1 MQGSL
6 NLRRKAGSTRL
17 ASSAWLAGC
26 LILFATS
33 HSVSAQDDCCQDCCC
48 QSESSES
55 CLLFWDDLFGEC
67 PSPARDP
74 YEEPI
79 ETDRHDFTQS
89 ARTVGRGVAQIEA
102 GYTYYY
108 KDGTEEIEGS
118 HTGPEMLLR
127 YGLSEDIELRLRWTY
142 AWIFKTAKDEHEE
155 VNDLDGAQD
164 LNFGFKLQLTEQ
176 ECCRP
181 ESALRLICTVPT
193 GGSDFTTNGVEIGAD
208 VVYAWEL
215 ANGWELAGS
224 SGAFRNGAGEFSLIA
239 LSGMGESGFTSDFV
253 AWAQSVALGIP
264 LSEQMELYLEYFGI
278 VSDGLPQEFTLGFVN
293 AGVDFLITNDL
304 VFDVRLGRG
313 LTTDSDDF
321 FVGTGGGI
329 RF

>member
-1 MQGSL
+1 M
-6 NLRRKAGSTRL
+6 
-17 ASSAWLAGC
+17 
-26 LILFATS
+26 
-33 HSVSAQDDCCQDCCC
+33 
-48 QSESSES
+48 
-55 CLLFWDDLFGEC
+55 FWDDLFGDC
-67 PSPARDP
+67 PSPSRDP

-108 KDGTEEIEGS
+108 KDGADEIENS

-127 YGLSEDIELRLRWTY
+127 YGLSEDIEFRLRWNY
-142 AWIFKTAKDEHEE
+142 AWIFKSAKDEHEE

-164 LNFGFKLQLTEQ
+164 LIWGFKLQLTEQ
-176 ECCRP
+176 ECGRP
-181 ESALRLICTVPT
+181 EMALRLASTVPT

-224 SGAFRNGAGEFSLIA
+224 SGAFRNGGGEFSLVA
-239 LSGMGESGFTSDFV
+239 LGSTGGMGLTSDFV

-264 LSEQMELYLEYFGI
+264 LNERMELYLEYYTIF
-278 VSDGLPQEFTLGFVN
+278 SDGLPQEFTLGFVN
-293 AGVDFLITNDL
+293 AGVDFLITDDL
-304 VFDVRLGRG
+304 VFDIRLARG
-313 LTTDSDDF
+313 LTSDSDDLF
-321 FVGTGGGI
+321 AGVGGGI